1 MQLVPF
7 RNGHQHHLGDVA
19 GSVSVCYREEGMWHL
34 EFASN
39 APRLF
44 ERQAQSQNQ
53 RLLTFALY
61 EPARDRTAS
70 CCVPKFGSDKRNA
83 LICLDSRLE

>member
-7 RNGHQHHLGDVA
+7 RNGHQHYLGDVA
-19 GSVSVCYREEGMWHL
+19 GWVSVCYREEGTWHL

-44 ERQAQSQNQ
+44 ERQVQCQI
-53 RLLTFALY
+53 RCLLTFALY
-61 EPARDRTAS
+61 EAARGRTGG
-70 CCVPKFGSDKRNA
+70 CCSPKFGSDKRNA
-83 LICLDSRLE
+83 LIYLDSRLE